1 MENQKLLKIQK
12 NLKDNTLQKL
22 KNQHKRYLE
31 ALKLIETLFEENE
44 TLKSQIKSPSKKTKK
59 KAPKNKSIKKDNE
72 NNTLNSNIEIK
83 NILKKSNNILDKVL
97 NFHLKIKKRNYGKDI
112 EDFINRND
120 EEQNMILAEAINMIQ
135 NYILLDLNPENGI
148 NMDKEFEILLKY
160 LDNILSSK
168 EPQKNLE
175 SILEFVSEKPKKLF
189 TKKELSKIKTKIVSI
204 KANLN
209 NNADILKHT
218 FIVDGKRLSLYILYE
233 KMDEILK
240 LSKRKNP
247 LIY

>member
-189 TKKELSKIKTKIVSI
+189 TRKELSKIKTKIVSI